1 MPQNYRMTISYDG
14 SRYSGWQKQGNTE
27 NTLQERIETVL
38 TNLLEE
44 NIEVHG
50 SGRTDAGVHALGQVA
65 NFKSKRTCISE
76 AMLRKLN
83 RQLPADIR
91 ILSITKA
98 APRFHA
104 RLNACRKHYRY
115 QIDNHS
121 VANIFERKYLTRFS
135 DRDYFYKLA
144 AKQNRLVSLQTQ
156 NAANDL
162 LTTNAQRH
170 RHISYDLDAMRQ
182 AASVLAGEHDFKSFC
197 DNRHMK
203 KSTVRYLEQI
213 AITENEHHILSLN
226 FYGNGFLYH
235 MVRILTGTLLEV
247 GIGARPADEM
257 KDILDA
263 MDRQSAG
270 FTAPPQGLFLMEV
283 EY

>member
-1 MPQNYRMTISYDG
+1 MTQNYRMTLAYDG

-27 NTLQERIETVL
+27 NTIQERIETTL
-38 TNLLEE
+38 AKLLNEE
-44 NIEVHG
+44 IELHG

-65 NFKSKRTCISE
+65 NFKTNQARNPE
-76 AMLRKLN
+76 ALQNQLN
-83 RQLPADIR
+83 QQLPTDIR
-91 ILSITKA
+91 VLSLKEA

-104 RLNACRKHYRY
+104 RLNASRKHYRY

-121 VANIFERKYLTRFS
+121 VANIFDRKYLTRFS
-135 DRDYFYKLA
+135 DRDYFYQLA
-144 AKQNRLVSLQTQ
+144 AKQKRLVSWQTQ

-162 LTTNAQRH
+162 LATNAH
-170 RHISYDLDAMRQ
+170 RQSHIAYDLGAMRQ
-182 AASVLAGEHDFKSFC
+182 AASVLTGEHDFKSFC

-213 AITENEHHILSLN
+213 TITENESHIITLD
-226 FYGNGFLYH
+226 FYGDGFLYH

-247 GIGARPADEM
+247 GIGAKPS
-257 KDILDA
+257 KDMEDLIKA
-263 MDRQSAG
+263 MNRQAAG

>member
-1 MPQNYRMTISYDG
+1 MTQNYRMTLAYDG
-14 SRYSGWQKQGNTE
+14 NRYSGWQKQGNTE
-27 NTLQERIETVL
+27 NTIQERIETVL
-38 TNLLEE
+38 AKILNEE
-44 NIEVHG
+44 IEVHG

-65 NFKSKRTCISE
+65 NFKSNRTCIPE
-76 AMLRKLN
+76 VMLQQLN
-83 RQLPADIR
+83 RLLPADIR
-91 ILSITKA
+91 VLSLKEA

-104 RLNACRKHYRY
+104 RLNASRKHYRY
-115 QIDNHS
+115 QIDNHT

-135 DRDYFYKLA
+135 DRDYFYQLA
-144 AKQNRLVSLQTQ
+144 DKQNRLVSWQTQ
-156 NAANDL
+156 NAANNL
-162 LTTNAQRH
+162 LTTNAQPH

-182 AASVLAGEHDFKSFC
+182 AASILTGEHDFKSFC

-213 AITENEHHILSLN
+213 AITENENHILTMD
-226 FYGNGFLYH
+226 FYGDGFLYH
-235 MVRILTGTLLEV
+235 MVRILTGTLLEA
-247 GIGARPADEM
+247 GIGTRTAEEM

-263 MDRQSAG
+263 MNRQSAG